1 MPLHVPS
8 SLWYKW
14 RSERS
19 PDPNPFSTHLTHTH
33 TPSPATFK
41 IPQPLSKPSCLSK
54 TNIMSEM
61 STEEYEELFGEM
73 VDIPNSNDKMFFVEK
88 YTGPIVPSD
97 DQSLAP
103 PTSEA
108 TAFGDQEP
116 NHSPMLSPSEVAGF
130 GEPQSSTPP
139 TDEAVDVNPA
149 VLSRTDSGV
158 AFEPGSPFFLDF
170 PPSSILPPP
179 CSVSSNSIHP
189 EIPML
194 TSQQV
199 YFEYET
205 LKTRAETEFKVHLVL
220 DIDGSNFDKIH
231 FPRKAISKA
240 KQLAGMEEKA
250 DVTGEVNV
258 VRMDTYLVCASAMA
272 YPLLFGQALR
282 RARGEEEEPQRDA
295 DVEVSALPRAH
306 PGHPQNGGQVRICKR
321 CQTREHNRV
330 SRRKPGYVQTAME
343 KVWHEYDHDRVIIIN
358 ALEYTA
364 LQRPDIP
371 GFGESARE
379 VKFSMRIACYC
390 RHQQEDAQSGFQVIF
405 TFKNSEGAVL
415 AQEVSRPFQISD
427 DHKKVR

>member
-1 MPLHVPS
+1 
-8 SLWYKW
+8 
-14 RSERS
+14 
-19 PDPNPFSTHLTHTH
+19 
-33 TPSPATFK
+33 
-41 IPQPLSKPSCLSK
+41 
-54 TNIMSEM
+54 MSEM
-61 STEEYEELFGEM
+61 STEEYSELFGEL
-73 VDIPNSNDKMFFVEK
+73 VTTPNSNDKMFLVEK

-97 DQSLAP
+97 DQFLAP

-108 TAFGDQEP
+108 TAFGGQVS
-116 NHSPMLSPSEVAGF
+116 NYSPMLSFWEVAGF
-130 GEPQSSTPP
+130 GEPQSSTPSMG
-139 TDEAVDVNPA
+139 EAMDVNPP

-158 AFEPGSPFFLDF
+158 AFGPGSPFFPDF
-170 PPSSILPPP
+170 PDFPLSSNLPLP
-179 CSVSSNSIHP
+179 CSVSSNSIHS

-205 LKTRAETEFKVHLVL
+205 LKTRAETEFKVRLVL

-240 KQLAGMEEKA
+240 KQLVGMEEKA
-250 DVTGEVNV
+250 DVTGEVSV
-258 VRMDTYLVCASAMA
+258 VRMDTYLVCASAME

-282 RARGEEEEPQRDA
+282 RASGEEEEPPRDP
-295 DVEVSALPRAH
+295 DVEVSALSRAH
-306 PGHPQNGGQVRICKR
+306 PGHPQSGGQVRICKR
-321 CQTREHNRV
+321 CQIREHNRV

-358 ALEYTA
+358 APEYTA
-364 LQRPDIP
+364 LQRPDVP

-379 VKFSMRIACYC
+379 VKFGMRIACYC

-405 TFKNSEGAVL
+405 TFKNSEGVVL